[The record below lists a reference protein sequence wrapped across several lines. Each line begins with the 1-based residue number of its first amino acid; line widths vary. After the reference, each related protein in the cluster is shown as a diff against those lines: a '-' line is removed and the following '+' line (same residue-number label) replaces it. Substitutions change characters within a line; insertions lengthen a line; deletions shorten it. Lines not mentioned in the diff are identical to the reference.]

1 MANDDKAIVDVF
13 DPDPLTDTGKWR
25 AEIHQRLAEAMQA
38 FEVVKAALQRQEAER
53 MAHEAAMEKLGITI
67 QLSAE
72 DVHKL
77 KAEWEADHAEHITT
91 RNALKRSLLQFLTN
105 IGWIEKK

>member
-1 MANDDKAIVDVF
+1 MPNDDEAIVDLY
-13 DPDPLTDTGKWR
+13 DDNPLTDTGKWR

-53 MAHEAAMEKLGITI
+53 TAHEAAMEKLGITI

-91 RNALKRSLLQFLTN
+91 RNALKRGVMQVLKG
-105 IGWIEKK
+105 IGWID